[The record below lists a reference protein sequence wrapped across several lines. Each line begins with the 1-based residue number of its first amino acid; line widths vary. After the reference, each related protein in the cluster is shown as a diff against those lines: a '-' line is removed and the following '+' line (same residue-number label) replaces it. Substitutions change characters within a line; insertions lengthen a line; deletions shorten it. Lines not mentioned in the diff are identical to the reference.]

1 MAGVIEETNMKDRN
15 QNRPKKSHLQYRFE
29 KVKRE
34 VTQMFRFK
42 HHKQSQREVQF
53 ETDCAYLVNHI
64 ERYGFNWF
72 PSHYV
77 KDDIINLERM
87 VRSFDK

>member
-1 MAGVIEETNMKDRN
+1 MGAIEEKSMKD
-15 QNRPKKSHLQYRFE
+15 QKKTPQKKPHLQYRFE

-34 VTQMFRFK
+34 LTQMFRFK
-42 HHKQSQREVQF
+42 HHKQSPSEVQF

-64 ERYGFNWF
+64 EKYGFNWF

-87 VRSFDK
+87 VRSFNK